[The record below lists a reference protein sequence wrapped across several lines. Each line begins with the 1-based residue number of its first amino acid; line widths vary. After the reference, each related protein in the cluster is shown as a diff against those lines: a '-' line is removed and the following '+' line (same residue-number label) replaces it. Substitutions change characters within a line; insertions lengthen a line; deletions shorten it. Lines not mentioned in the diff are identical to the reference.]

1 MRRLILSRHQ
11 WEKVATWL
19 ALNQH
24 VVDVEIMEYSASGIG
39 PSHTA
44 YFLDHEQK
52 VLHEMDIT
60 DVSNW

>member
-1 MRRLILSRHQ
+1 
-11 WEKVATWL
+11 V

-24 VVDVEIMEYSASGIG
+24 VVDVEIVESTGSGIG
-39 PSHTA
+39 LNHTA

>member
-1 MRRLILSRHQ
+1 MRKLILTRHQ
-11 WEKVATWL
+11 WERVATWL

-24 VVDVEIMEYSASGIG
+24 VIDVEIVESTGSGIG
-39 PSHTA
+39 LNHTA